1 MAKKEATAETI
12 QKIFVKIKD
21 PNGSHFIKDQQI
33 SVFAAKPAEVDKTEM
48 VDAAI
53 KNGVL
58 VEIEEKEFN
67 SIVGKVKTTDDENNK
82 QKDAEKNNRI
92 EACTNMVNEAIDA
105 KVIVQDGDTYK
116 FGNTKLG
123 KTLEAV
129 VEKILANT
137 NLFENIQSAV
147 VKAKTSQE

>member
-1 MAKKEATAETI
+1 MAKKEATTESI
-12 QKIFVKIKD
+12 PKIYVKIKD

-48 VDAAI
+48 VEQAI

-67 SIVGKVKTTDDENNK
+67 SITGKVKSTDDENNK

-92 EACTNMVNEAIDA
+92 EACTNMVNEAIDLN
-105 KVIVQDGDTYK
+105 IITQEGDTYK

-123 KTLEAV
+123 KNLEAV
-129 VEKILANT
+129 VEKILANN
-137 NLFENIQSAV
+137 NLFGSIQSALI
-147 VKAKTSQE
+147 KAKTSQD